1 MKGTAEGITRNEK
14 RETYW
19 SSSFWRRG
27 TVYECSSSRAR
38 FSPTA
43 DGNVGAVSNRQHE
56 TKRRWKERS
65 GKKRVRKLILGVF
78 KSLVRWAGF
87 IVRSWNSTQAIN
99 WIHLYTGLR
108 LRAAQFHWSNFL
120 YIFCFFRYMSQIP
133 YNSNKFK
140 YYVEVSFWSLY
151 FRQYFF

>member
-78 KSLVRWAGF
+78 KSLVRWAGLLYDLGIRPSPLTESTCTLGLGYEQPNF
-87 IVRSWNSTQAIN
+87 IVQLFIYFLFFQIYVTNS
-99 WIHLYTGLR
+99 L
-108 LRAAQFHWSNFL
+108 QF
-120 YIFCFFRYMSQIP
+120 
-133 YNSNKFK
+133 
-140 YYVEVSFWSLY
+140 
-151 FRQYFF
+151 